1 MASAKKAPAK
11 PVPVAAKKT
20 EVKVVKF
27 KPGQVVI
34 GTAANGN
41 ETTGRFAGYREE
53 RGPWVD
59 INIAPKG
66 KPAQLKGYR
75 PKAVRA
81 A

>member
-1 MASAKKAPAK
+1 MASAKKVPAKKAAPAH
-11 PVPVAAKKT
+11 ADGRG
-20 EVKVVKF
+20 VKF

-34 GTAANGN
+34 GTAASGK

-53 RGPWVD
+53 RGQWID
-59 INIAPKG
+59 INIAPQG
-66 KPAQLKGYR
+66 KPAQLTGYR

>member
-1 MASAKKAPAK
+1 MASAKK
-11 PVPVAAKKT
+11 VPAKKT

-27 KPGQVVI
+27 KPGQAVI
-34 GTAANGN
+34 GTAASGK
-41 ETTGRFAGYREE
+41 ETTGCFAGYREE
-53 RGPWVD
+53 RGQWID

-66 KPAQLKGYR
+66 KPAELKGYR